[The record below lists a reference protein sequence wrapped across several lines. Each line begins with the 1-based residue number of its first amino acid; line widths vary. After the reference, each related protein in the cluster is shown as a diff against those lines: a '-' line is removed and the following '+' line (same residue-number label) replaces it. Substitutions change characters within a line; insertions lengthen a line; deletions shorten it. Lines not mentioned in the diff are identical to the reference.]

1 MDVAW
6 LASVATAVKLLLVP
20 AYRSTDFEVHRHWMA
35 LTRSLPLVQWYAD
48 ETSEWTL
55 DYPPLFAWLERL
67 LAIPAAAVDPLI
79 VDLHGGLGYAS
90 PATVLYLRSTVMVA
104 DCLLY
109 YALWRFCRDMGE
121 ERRRLTSAAVLL
133 SPGLIMVDHVHFQ
146 YNGFLLGILVLS
158 LAMLKEGKG
167 LLGGVLFAL
176 LVCLKHLFAVAG
188 PVYLID
194 PPPSASLPGK
204 ASSAEIHGFGGISF
218 GSSLGSLWSFLVPRP
233 GMSSLFCFDIVQGK
247 QLFTRLFPFGRGLCH
262 AYWAPNV
269 WAIYNVLDKALA
281 CFMSILRRHGVLT
294 GLELP
299 LRSGA
304 LTGGL
309 VGDMTPY
316 AILPSIKPGIS
327 MALVLLAMIPCLH
340 KIWTKQAPST
350 MDMVT
355 WVSYSYFCGYMLG
368 WHVHEKATL
377 HFVIPLALTCAH
389 TAKEGSQYYF
399 LSTVAQWSLSPLLF
413 QPQEYPIKM
422 LLLTL
427 YSIGLYCGLSHLY
440 QRPGNLKHADQ
451 EKVKLLP
458 LHCWAYLLGLP
469 VVELY
474 VFTPHSDGPKAAIS
488 TTPPH
493 LSVLLTGHDILLA
506 TFAEN
511 LVKD

>member
-6 LASVATAVKLLLVP
+6 LAGAATAFKLLLVP

-35 LTRSLPLVQWYAD
+35 LTRSLPLAQWYAD

-67 LAIPAAAVDPLI
+67 LAIPAAAVDPLM

-176 LVCLKHLFAVAG
+176 LVCFKHLFAVAG
-188 PVYLID
+188 PV
-194 PPPSASLPGK
+194 
-204 ASSAEIHGFGGISF
+204 
-218 GSSLGSLWSFLVPRP
+218 FLVYLLRHHCQGKQAVQRFVALGASVLVVVFAAFGPFLYL
-233 GMSSLFCFDIVQGK
+233 GQGK

-281 CFMSILRRHGVLT
+281 CLMSILRRHGVLT
-294 GLELP
+294 RLELP
-299 LRSGA
+299 LTSGA

-316 AILPSIKPGIS
+316 AILPNVS
-327 MALVLLAMIPCLH
+327 
-340 KIWTKQAPST
+340 ST
-350 MDMVT
+350 A
-355 WVSYSYFCGYMLG
+355 F
-368 WHVHEKATL
+368 
-377 HFVIPLALTCAH
+377 P
-389 TAKEGSQYYF
+389 
-399 LSTVAQWSLSPLLF
+399 
-413 QPQEYPIKM
+413 KM
-422 LLLTL
+422 HDFA
-427 YSIGLYCGLSHLY
+427 SRSHLASLWPWY
-440 QRPGNLKHADQ
+440 YWR
-451 EKVKLLP
+451 
-458 LHCWAYLLGLP
+458 
-469 VVELY
+469 
-474 VFTPHSDGPKAAIS
+474 
-488 TTPPH
+488 
-493 LSVLLTGHDILLA
+493 
-506 TFAEN
+506 
-511 LVKD
+511 